1 MKKFN
6 LIFAV
11 VLSFSV
17 FCSTSNAL
25 SFQRTEK
32 VLTISFAEKFVKTEL
47 YFGMSKPDGGEV
59 SEADWEKFVDEEV
72 TKRFPE
78 GLTVLSGSGQYQ
90 DRTNNRISKEKSK
103 VLVLIYS
110 SKDKKTKSKS
120 IEEIRNIY
128 KEKFKQQSVLR
139 IDSKAEV
146 EF

>member
-1 MKKFN
+1 M
-6 LIFAV
+6 LFAV
-11 VLSFSV
+11 ILSFSIL
-17 FCSTSNAL
+17 CSTSNAL

-32 VLTISFAEKFVKTEL
+32 VFTISFAEKFIKTEL

-59 SEADWEKFVDEEV
+59 SEADWEKFLDEDV

-90 DRTNNRISKEKSK
+90 DRANGQISKEKSK
-103 VLVLIYS
+103 VIVILYAA
-110 SKDKKTKSKS
+110 KEKKTKNKL